1 MIAHELQ
8 NRLFRLGCRIAASS
22 DHGMNLMQAAACV
35 RGHVVF
41 GSSFTGRN
49 AELVRCFRVL
59 RDNGIP
65 TIALTQGGSPVA
77 EATSKAQTLLDA
89 RKRGTYRRLYLAMVK
104 GEVEDAM
111 RWEDAIAIDPD
122 LKRLLVVYKPG
133 IIEILTAPPPPP
145 PLPWDCPRCGAVDA
159 VRWSARGC
167 GACRLHAEASGA
179 R

>member
-1 MIAHELQ
+1 MSL
-8 NRLFRLGCRIAASS
+8 
-22 DHGMNLMQAAACV
+22 
-35 RGHVVF
+35 
-41 GSSFTGRN
+41 
-49 AELVRCFRVL
+49 RVDGDIL
-59 RDNGIP
+59 RHKP
-65 TIALTQGGSPVA
+65 
-77 EATSKAQTLLDA
+77 KTL
-89 RKRGTYRRLYLAMVK
+89 
-104 GEVEDAM
+104 
-111 RWEDAIAIDPD
+111 DPD